1 MLSKCVLLTYAIV
14 YLDVMESEEGAI
26 LRGQHCK
33 KGAVLYVYI
42 FYITKKF
49 PFKHQCILIV

>member
-1 MLSKCVLLTYAIV
+1 MLLTYAIV